1 MRLNELLASAG
12 IAALSAS
19 MAACGGGAA
28 MAPSPASAV
37 APAGGAYP
45 GTAGAPVPVSAPMT
59 TEVYRAQ
66 LESADGSEPESDRT
80 VADNAPP
87 PAPVRPPAAPPPPT
101 STQPKPPPVAQDAP
115 HVVSMLIYT
124 ATLNLAVFQVTEQ
137 MDKVESIGR
146 AIGGYLAV
154 RNDTQITIR
163 VPRERFDEALAQIEK
178 LGDVLHRSV
187 TAEDVTD
194 QFMDLE
200 VRLKNARAV
209 RDQLQALL
217 AKAGVKDA
225 LEIEKELGRVTES
238 IEQMEGRLKLL
249 RDKIA
254 FSTITV
260 TFQPVET
267 QTVRDTT
274 LPFPWLQDLGLS
286 SLLNVH

>member
-1 MRLNELLASAG
+1 MRLKKLVMGAG

-19 MAACGGGAA
+19 MVACGGAPAMAPSVSASPPGQPYGGGGAA
-28 MAPSPASAV
+28 AAPMATPASVQLYSTQSEASDSSERD
-37 APAGGAYP
+37 APDAK
-45 GTAGAPVPVSAPMT
+45 
-59 TEVYRAQ
+59 
-66 LESADGSEPESDRT
+66 
-80 VADNAPP
+80 VADNT
-87 PAPVRPPAAPPPPT
+87 PAPVAPNRPPPPPPNAA
-101 STQPKPPPVAQDAP
+101 QPKPPPVAQDAP
-115 HVVSMLIYT
+115 HVISMLIYT

-163 VPRERFDEALAQIEK
+163 VPRERFDEALGQIEK

-238 IEQMEGRLKLL
+238 IEVMEGKLKLL

-274 LPFPWLQDLGLS
+274 LPFPWLQELGLS

>member
-1 MRLNELLASAG
+1 MRLKRLVEGAG
-12 IAALSAS
+12 VLALSAS
-19 MAACGGGAA
+19 IAACGGASKMPESVSA
-28 MAPSPASAV
+28 SSPMTG
-37 APAGGAYP
+37 GGA
-45 GTAGAPVPVSAPMT
+45 AGAPMPVTAAPMMEQSYSTSDVAETESMSREEDRKVAANT
-59 TEVYRAQ
+59 T
-66 LESADGSEPESDRT
+66 
-80 VADNAPP
+80 P
-87 PAPVRPPAAPPPPT
+87 PAPAPGTPPPPPPNG
-101 STQPKPPPVAQDAP
+101 SQPKPPPVAQDAP

-137 MDKVESIGR
+137 MDRVEAIGR
-146 AIGGYLAV
+146 GIGGYLAV
-154 RNDTQITIR
+154 RNDAQITIR
-163 VPRERFDEALAQIEK
+163 VPRERFDEALGQIEK

-238 IEQMEGRLKLL
+238 IEQMEGKLKLL

-274 LPFPWLQDLGLS
+274 LPFPWLSELGLS
-286 SLLNVH
+286 TLLNVH

>member
-1 MRLNELLASAG
+1 MAPMSAPAPAAEYSGASAS
-12 IAALSAS
+12 I
-19 MAACGGGAA
+19 
-28 MAPSPASAV
+28 
-37 APAGGAYP
+37 
-45 GTAGAPVPVSAPMT
+45 
-59 TEVYRAQ
+59 
-66 LESADGSEPESDRT
+66 ESSDAREEDAK
-80 VADNAPP
+80 VADNSP
-87 PAPVRPPAAPPPPT
+87 PAPPARPTTPVVVPIPT
-101 STQPKPPPVAQDAP
+101 TNGGQPKPPPTATDAP
-115 HVVSMLIYT
+115 HVLSMLIYT

-137 MDKVESIGR
+137 MDKVEAIGR
-146 AIGGYLAV
+146 NIGGYLAI
-154 RNDTQITIR
+154 RNDGQITIR
-163 VPRERFDEALAQIEK
+163 VPRERFDEALGQIEK

-238 IEQMEGRLKLL
+238 IEQMEGKLKLL

>member
-1 MRLNELLASAG
+1 M
-12 IAALSAS
+12 
-19 MAACGGGAA
+19 
-28 MAPSPASAV
+28 PA
-37 APAGGAYP
+37 
-45 GTAGAPVPVSAPMT
+45 SAPMT
-59 TEVYRAQ
+59 TEVYSAP
-66 LESADGSEPESDRT
+66 LESADSPESDRT
-80 VADNAPP
+80 VADNTPP

-154 RNDTQITIR
+154 RNDAQITIR

-178 LGDVLHRSV
+178 LGDVLHRSI

-238 IEQMEGRLKLL
+238 IEQMEGKLKLL

-286 SLLNVH
+286 SLLNMH

>member
-1 MRLNELLASAG
+1 MPESMSAP
-12 IAALSAS
+12 SPMS
-19 MAACGGGAA
+19 GGGAA
-28 MAPSPASAV
+28 P
-37 APAGGAYP
+37 
-45 GTAGAPVPVSAPMT
+45 GAPMPVSAAPMVESSYEARDF
-59 TEVYRAQ
+59 TESTSSGG
-66 LESADGSEPESDRT
+66 ENDRK
-80 VADNAPP
+80 VAANAPP
-87 PAPVRPPAAPPPPT
+87 STTVPGTPPPPPPNG
-101 STQPKPPPVAQDAP
+101 SQPKPPPVAQDAP

-137 MDKVESIGR
+137 MDRVEAIGR
-146 AIGGYLAV
+146 GIGGYLAM

-163 VPRERFDEALAQIEK
+163 VPRERFDEALGQIEK

-238 IEQMEGRLKLL
+238 IEQMEGKLKLL

-274 LPFPWLQDLGLS
+274 LPFPWLSDLGLS
-286 SLLNVH
+286 TLLNVH